1 MGRSYLK
8 GIIGALIGA
17 LIATI
22 PWILLYIY
30 GSAMTSIFAFLVGL
44 GALKG
49 YQVKGLVDN
58 KLPMII
64 TIVSLVAIS
73 IATLV
78 IIPSIMLLQQ
88 GINVSGLVVLYSYS
102 PFISLL
108 LKDYAIA
115 VIFTFLGLR
124 GVMYK
129 INA

>member
-1 MGRSYLK
+1 MERSYFK
-8 GIIGALIGA
+8 GIVGALIGA

-49 YQVKGLVDN
+49 YQIKGLVDN
-58 KLPMII
+58 KLPKII
-64 TIVSLVAIS
+64 TIVSLVAIT
-73 IATLV
+73 IATLI
-78 IIPSIMLLQQ
+78 IIPSLLLFQE
-88 GINVSGLVVLYSYS
+88 GLNISGLVFLYSYT
-102 PFISLL
+102 PFTSAL

-115 VIFTFLGLR
+115 IIFTFLGLR
-124 GVMYK
+124 GVMNK

>member
-49 YQVKGLVDN
+49 YQVVDN

-78 IIPSIMLLQQ
+78 VIPSIMLLQQ

-108 LKDYAIA
+108 LKDYAVA

>member
-49 YQVKGLVDN
+49 YQVKGIVDN
-58 KLPMII
+58 KLPIII
-64 TIVSLVAIS
+64 TIVSLVAIT

-78 IIPSIMLLQQ
+78 IIPVIMLFQI
-88 GINVSGLVVLYSYS
+88 GENISGLLVVYSYT
-102 PFISLL
+102 PFTSLI

-124 GVMYK
+124 GVMRQ